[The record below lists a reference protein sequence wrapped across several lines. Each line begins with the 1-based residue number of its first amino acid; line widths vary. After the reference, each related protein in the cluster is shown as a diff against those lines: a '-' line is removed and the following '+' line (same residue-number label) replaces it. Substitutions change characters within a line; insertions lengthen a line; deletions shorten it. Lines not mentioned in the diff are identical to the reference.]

1 MNINMHYL
9 IINVPN
15 TQWIEFKVKTIEK
28 ELMKS
33 TKFHCLALMRKYISK
48 TMDTMDYLFF
58 LALQLIIKNSYLN
71 NYSEKLFCQA
81 NCFDFQSN
89 QNSFF
94 LSIYK
99 NLIRLLAWH
108 IKFDKSEELMATA
121 WHPNN
126 WWDWWLPEDDF

>member
-15 TQWIEFKVKTIEK
+15 TQWIEFKVKTTEK

-121 WHPNN
+121 WHPKN